1 MTNTI
6 LFRKMVN
13 DYNALA
19 YTHKYIFGYT
29 HKGIV
34 YAVHTDSEVLPYVC
48 TLDRASRGAGYSLRF
63 KPNKAQKET
72 LASLQPA
79 VLCSAEY
86 FNAELSAT
94 KYNAGELFEKLVTES
109 YGQTWVKDNVPF
121 TAGGDIEVDGV
132 AYQIKYEKATFTN
145 EKTLARLKAAR

>member
-1 MTNTI
+1 MINAI

-34 YAVHTDSEVLPYVC
+34 YAVHAKSDILPYVC
-48 TLDRASRGAGYSLRF
+48 TLDRASRGAGYSLRY
-63 KPNKAQKET
+63 KPSKAQKET
-72 LASLQPA
+72 LASLKPA

-86 FNAELSAT
+86 FNAELSAS

-109 YGQTWVKDNVPF
+109 YGQTWTKDNVPF
-121 TAGGDIEVDGV
+121 TDGGDIEVDGV